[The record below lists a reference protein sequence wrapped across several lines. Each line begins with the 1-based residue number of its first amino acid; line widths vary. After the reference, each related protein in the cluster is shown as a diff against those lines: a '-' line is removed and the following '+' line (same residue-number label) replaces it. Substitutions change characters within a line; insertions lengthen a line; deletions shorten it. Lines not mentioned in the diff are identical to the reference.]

1 MDFTGLICRSTET
14 INNLLVKNI
23 IITGASGFLGT
34 ATTKLFLD
42 KGYKVIALVHDDKDM
57 NRLPANENLVTVAV
71 ELADAAK
78 VKASIEEIIRNNK
91 QVHGCLLI
99 AGGWAGGDINTTS
112 VEDVRHQVMLNFETA
127 YNVVHSL
134 FAHFKQN
141 NEGRIVF
148 IGSQPALTP
157 KKATKSLA
165 YALAKSMLFQL
176 AAILNEEARGTNVV
190 ANVVVPSTI
199 DTLANR
205 KGMPDADFSKWVKP
219 EQLAA
224 TMEVL
229 CSDIASA
236 WREPVIKVY
245 GGA

>member
-1 MDFTGLICRSTET
+1 M
-14 INNLLVKNI
+14 KNI

-34 ATTKLFLD
+34 ATTKFFLD
-42 KGYKVIALVHDDKDM
+42 KGHKVFALVRNEDDM
-57 NRLPANENLVTVAV
+57 RRLPAHTNLFSAAV
-71 ELADAAK
+71 DLTDAAK
-78 VKASIEEIIRNNK
+78 VRAAIEEIIQKHK

-99 AGGWAGGDINTTS
+99 AGGWAGGDINSTTI
-112 VEDVRHQVMLNFETA
+112 EDIRHQVKLNFETA
-127 YNVVHSL
+127 YNVVQSL
-134 FAHFKQN
+134 FAHFKKN
-141 NEGRIVF
+141 NDGRIVL

-165 YALAKSMLFQL
+165 YALAKSLLFEL
-176 AAILNEEARGTNVV
+176 ATILNEEARGTNVV
-190 ANVVVPSTI
+190 TNVVVPSTI

-205 KGMPDADFSKWVKP
+205 EAMPDADFSKWVTP

-229 CSDIASA
+229 CSDVAAA

>member
-1 MDFTGLICRSTET
+1 
-14 INNLLVKNI
+14 VKNF

-34 ATTKLFLD
+34 ATTKFFLD
-42 KGYKVIALVHDDKDM
+42 KGHKVFALVRDADDM
-57 NRLPANENLVTVAV
+57 QRLPAHPNLFSVAV
-71 ELADAAK
+71 ELTDAVK
-78 VKASIEEIIRNNK
+78 VRAAVEEIIRRHT

-99 AGGWAGGDINTTS
+99 AGGWAGGDINGTTI
-112 VEDVRHQVMLNFETA
+112 DDIRQQVALNFETA
-127 YNVVHSL
+127 YNVVQSL
-134 FAHFKQN
+134 FAHFKKN
-141 NEGRIVF
+141 DDGRIVL

-165 YALAKSMLFQL
+165 YALAKSLLFEL

-205 KGMPDADFSKWVKP
+205 KGMPDADFSKWVGP

-229 CSDIASA
+229 CSDVAAA

>member
-1 MDFTGLICRSTET
+1 
-14 INNLLVKNI
+14 VKNI

-42 KGYKVIALVHDDKDM
+42 KGYQVFAFVHDSEGAH
-57 NRLPANENLVTVAV
+57 RLPAHNNLVAIAV

-78 VKASIEEIIRNNK
+78 VKAAVEDIIQKNK

-99 AGGWAGGDINTTS
+99 AGGWSGGDIQTTT
-112 VEDVRHQVMLNFETA
+112 VEDIRQQVMLNFETA

-134 FAHFKQN
+134 FAHFKKN

-157 KKATKSLA
+157 KKATRSLA
-165 YALAKSMLFQL
+165 YALAKSLLFEL
-176 AAILNEEARGTNVV
+176 AAVLNEEARGTNVV
-190 ANVVVPSTI
+190 TNVVVPSTI

-219 EQLAA
+219 QQLAA

-229 CSDIASA
+229 CSDLADA
-236 WREPVIKVY
+236 WRDPVIKVY